1 MYSIGHIIEGGT
13 ITVNKSK
20 SFSEL
25 GTLESSKFTNPP
37 TKKVFKKKFK
47 KCCLIK
53 LIVRICVILN

>member
-37 TKKVFKKKFK
+37 TKKYLRRNSKK
-47 KCCLIK
+47 
-53 LIVRICVILN
+53 VV